1 MTLNKV
7 LYILVSQ
14 TVNEQKDQ
22 TEMSLLHKLPVCS
35 WLRLQCE
42 RSHLLAYKKASS
54 NLVLEIIWQAT
65 ERWSTRLS
73 VFPIIWSWTY
83 SFMLTNTHP
92 NCMFSRPRM
101 SNSAGQL
108 NKNIHA
114 LFPQL
119 SGFSSWWKYGSPE
132 NNKNLRRN
140 TTHWCSR
147 KKANANGIHQT
158 WSQVAD

>member
-1 MTLNKV
+1 MQPPHSKSTPGHSSALLIMTLNKV

-65 ERWSTRLS
+65 ER
-73 VFPIIWSWTY
+73 
-83 SFMLTNTHP
+83 
-92 NCMFSRPRM
+92 
-101 SNSAGQL
+101 
-108 NKNIHA
+108 
-114 LFPQL
+114 
-119 SGFSSWWKYGSPE
+119 
-132 NNKNLRRN
+132 
-140 TTHWCSR
+140 
-147 KKANANGIHQT
+147 
-158 WSQVAD
+158 